1 VKSDGTDRTRPPS
14 TAQRALR
21 ATVGAHATQ
30 EDHTEQHLLGEPDQH
45 TGREDG
51 EEEIARHVAVLQ
63 AHAAHRQ
70 DHREQAGHIDDL
82 DDRWRSSS
90 WPPALHRRHTS
101 PVRRAGEGGG
111 GEGTVIEIIGVP
123 YNSAGRPGGV
133 ALAPQVLREHGLV
146 EPLPSQR
153 VTDGGDVA
161 LSAAVP
167 VRGRS
172 GLLAEAALVE
182 MVQAVRS
189 RTGAA
194 LAAGRMPVVVGGDC
208 PVLLGGLAGGRD
220 QFAEIG
226 LLFVDG
232 HEDAWPPSLSTTGEA
247 ADCELGIALGRQI
260 HHLPSALTDLL
271 PLVEPAAVTAIGPRD
286 TDELAA
292 AGIASL
298 ADSLTVVRPAAVHE
312 AHAAGRLAA
321 RVHDQVERICGLAGQ
336 WWFHLDLDVLATDQ
350 LAAVDYQQ
358 PGGLHWD
365 ELDLLTSAA
374 LGSPGC
380 IGWTL
385 TIYNP
390 ELDPT
395 RVGAHRIVRHFR
407 QALAVAAPADGQQPG
422 KDRASP

>member
-1 VKSDGTDRTRPPS
+1 M
-14 TAQRALR
+14 
-21 ATVGAHATQ
+21 
-30 EDHTEQHLLGEPDQH
+30 
-45 TGREDG
+45 
-51 EEEIARHVAVLQ
+51 
-63 AHAAHRQ
+63 
-70 DHREQAGHIDDL
+70 
-82 DDRWRSSS
+82 
-90 WPPALHRRHTS
+90 
-101 PVRRAGEGGG
+101 
-111 GEGTVIEIIGVP
+111 EIIGVP

-153 VTDGGDVA
+153 VMDGGDVA

-220 QFAEIG
+220 HFAEIG

-260 HHLPSALTDLL
+260 QHLPSALTDLL
-271 PLVEPAAVTAIGPRD
+271 PLVQPAAVAAIGPRD

-312 AHAAGRLAA
+312 AHAAGCLAA
-321 RVHDQVERICGLAGQ
+321 RVHDQVERIRDLAGQ

-374 LGSPGC
+374 LGNPGC